1 MCFGKETDMGVSIT
15 VEGLEP
21 AILDRL
27 HVEALRRG
35 VDVDAVIKQVIR
47 DGLGPLATS
56 DPFQMHHDLDALA
69 GTWSAKDAED
79 FFSATSDFCQCEKDM
94 WK

>member
-1 MCFGKETDMGVSIT
+1 MMGVSIT

-35 VDVDAVIKQVIR
+35 VDVGVVIQQVIR
-47 DGLGPLATS
+47 DGLGPVATS
-56 DPFQMHHDLDALA
+56 DPIQSHDLDALA
-69 GTWSAKDAED
+69 GTWTAED
-79 FFSATSDFCQCEKDM
+79 TAAFLSATADFRQCDEDM